1 MSRAWPSARRW
12 EEACPG
18 NVAGKA
24 RALTAIGPMTGG
36 WKLWGLR
43 LAFWARR
50 HVGWFRR
57 SRVKKLR
64 ELSFIYY
71 ARWALID
78 GLPGGEGGTG
88 TKLDPPYLY
97 FESNFNG
104 GFEEYI
110 DAFAYVIRLEMK
122 VIFGG
127 VRGFVG
133 PTPATPFKRFIR
145 GHDYEC
151 EHYYCAYPEATSTDI
166 AQAVSVR
173 DAFKQLPRDAE
184 PEAFARSWRDFLTK
198 AQAWL

>member
-1 MSRAWPSARRW
+1 MSKARPTARRW

-36 WKLWGLR
+36 WRLWVLR
-43 LAFWARR
+43 GAFWLRR
-50 HVGWFRR
+50 HFSPFRH
-57 SRVKKLR
+57 SRVAQLR
-64 ELSFIYY
+64 RLSFIYF

-78 GLPGGEGGTG
+78 RLPGGDGAPGTEL
-88 TKLDPPYLY
+88 KPPYLY

-110 DAFAYVIRLEMK
+110 DAFAYVIRLEMRI
-122 VIFGG
+122 IFGG

-151 EHYYCAYPEATSTDI
+151 EHYFCAYPEATSTDVV
-166 AQAVSVR
+166 QALAVR
-173 DAFKQLPRDAE
+173 EAFDALPRGDDAD
-184 PEAFARSWRDFLTK
+184 AFARGWRDFLTR